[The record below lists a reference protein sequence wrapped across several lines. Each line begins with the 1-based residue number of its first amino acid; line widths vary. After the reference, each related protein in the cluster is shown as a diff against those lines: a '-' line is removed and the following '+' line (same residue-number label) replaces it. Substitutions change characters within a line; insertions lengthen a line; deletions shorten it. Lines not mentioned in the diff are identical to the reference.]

1 MRTVPGLAVGLGGV
15 PMLPE
20 GKCRG
25 CRQGSEKGPLF
36 AERDTE
42 VGPENLPSAPPV
54 EVFQDHPGP
63 GALASLLAP
72 RTVMVG

>member
-15 PMLPE
+15 PTLPE

-25 CRQGSEKGPLF
+25 CRQGTEKGPLF

-42 VGPENLPSAPPV
+42 VGPENLPRPRWKSSRITPGRVLSPP
-54 EVFQDHPGP
+54 F
-63 GALASLLAP
+63 
-72 RTVMVG
+72 